1 MGKADAANISGEAPG
16 EITFSF
22 VIPVQNEQEEL
33 EHFLGRLKIVADELG
48 EPYEI
53 LLVNDGSTDDTASV
67 IRRLAE
73 TDKHVRC
80 VELSRSFGRQVAL
93 LAGHDFAC
101 GKAVISLEATGRHRP
116 EFIPELVSR
125 WREGFEV
132 VYTQRRQVAAGA
144 APGAGAGG
152 SWLSRT
158 GERLA
163 RRLVRTATGVNL
175 LDRED
180 FRLLDRR
187 AVQAL
192 RLHREAG
199 PLAAILAHT
208 VGFRQVG
215 VNYAPEPPP
224 AAGGGT
230 AAAGAARAAGP
241 GRWAPAAA
249 VADVLF
255 RSRLP
260 VRLPAVAGGV
270 LLAATAVYT
279 VVALVLWPCGAAPPG
294 WLSILAAV
302 VALFGLQFLMLGVL
316 GEYLAGILDQARGR
330 PRYIVRDTLG
340 WPVPEAAAGKAA
352 HLAPAKKEDE
362 DDFVVYT

>member
-1 MGKADAANISGEAPG
+1 MSKADTSNIAGEAAG

-22 VIPVQNEQEEL
+22 VVPVQNEQEGL
-33 EHFLGRLKIVADELG
+33 EHFIGRLKIVADELG

-53 LLVNDGSTDDTASV
+53 LLVNDGSIDDTASV

-73 TDKHVRC
+73 TDKHVKC

-101 GKAVISLEATGRHRP
+101 GKAVISLAADGRHRP

-132 VYTQRRQVAAGA
+132 VYTQRRQVAAGGGLLAGEGRISRA
-144 APGAGAGG
+144 A
-152 SWLSRT
+152 
-158 GERLA
+158 ERVA
-163 RRLVRTATGVNL
+163 RRLVQAATGGNL

-192 RLHREAG
+192 RQHREAY
-199 PLAAILAHT
+199 PLSAVLTHV
-208 VGFRQVG
+208 VGFRRVA
-215 VNYAPEPPP
+215 VPYVPESPS
-224 AAGGGT
+224 A
-230 AAAGAARAAGP
+230 
-241 GRWAPAAA
+241 APAGRRGLWSLAGT
-249 VADVLF
+249 VAELLC

-260 VRLPAVAGGV
+260 ARLAAAVGGV
-270 LLAATAVYT
+270 LLAAAMLYA
-279 VVALVLWPCGAAPPG
+279 VVALVLWPCRAAPPG
-294 WLSILAAV
+294 WLSILAV
-302 VALFGLQFLMLGVL
+302 VVGLFGLQFLLLGML
-316 GEYLAGILDQARGR
+316 GEYLAGIRDQTRGR

-340 WPVPEAAAGKAA
+340 WATPDAAAAATAA
-352 HLAPAKKEDE
+352 HLTPAKKKEQ